1 MVLVAIV
8 AIVVAIVLIAGVL
21 VVPKTPF
28 WLQPT
33 VQGVIAMVIGGIIY
47 LLASRRAESQGL
59 NVFAHAQRELPLE

>member
-1 MVLVAIV
+1 
-8 AIVVAIVLIAGVL
+8 VLIGGVL

-33 VQGVIAMVIGGIIY
+33 VQGVIAIVIGGIIY

-59 NVFAHAQRELPLE
+59 NVFAQAQRELPLE